1 MVIFKD
7 FVHEQGRSI
16 ISYLSLFVHLI
27 FFFGAPEFVHRFPSA
42 SPLQERVRARALE
55 DQLLG
60 EAGESI

>member
-16 ISYLSLFVHLI
+16 YIYISL
-27 FFFGAPEFVHRFPSA
+27 FFFGAHEFVHRFPSA